1 MLVNLPSRAR
11 RTDLA
16 LDDLQ
21 ERAGGASA
29 TVKLGGS
36 AESISYSWRP
46 ESEAVVS
53 DAVFAAC
60 LLPAM
65 ASAGNASHRRPGLAA
80 GFSPR
85 RKESRRSSMP
95 GRPTS
100 FTRSQSRQSRASRH
114 RAGTRRSGC
123 LLLFGGRRFV
133 LLDTEAPRRGRRPD
147 LRARLR
153 CRAERQILRERVATG
168 RSKRSC
174 GARKT
179 ASWK

>member
-46 ESEAVVS
+46 ESEALVS

-65 ASAGNASHRRPGLAA
+65 ASGGTLRIASPVSPQLLSSANKIQEIFHTWAPDKLHPITVEAEPRAHTAREAGGQVACFFSA
-80 GFSPR
+80 GVDSFDATL
-85 RKESRRSSMP
+85 KHHDEVDVLIFVHGSM
-95 GRPTS
+95 
-100 FTRSQSRQSRASRH
+100 
-114 RAGTRRSGC
+114 SG
-123 LLLFGGRRFV
+123 
-133 LLDTEAPRRGRRPD
+133 
-147 LRARLR
+147 
-153 CRAERQILRERVATG
+153 
-168 RSKRSC
+168 
-174 GARKT
+174 
-179 ASWK
+179 